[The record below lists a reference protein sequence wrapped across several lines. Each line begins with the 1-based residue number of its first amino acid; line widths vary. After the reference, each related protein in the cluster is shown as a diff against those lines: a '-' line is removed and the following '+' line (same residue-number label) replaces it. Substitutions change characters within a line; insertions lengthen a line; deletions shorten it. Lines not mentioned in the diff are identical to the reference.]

1 MSSQIKVQSP
11 SCILH
16 LHFPPLFVWSQI
28 KAPSCSLH
36 LHSPPPCPHPTKIV
50 KVVHRLCYIFDM
62 HTCGSRGMSKTGET
76 KSAGDKCIAL
86 PQTAKAL
93 EQRLE
98 SFEILILCDCGVH
111 CQVFSFSVRLASIV
125 RRSKGAQTCHSV
137 ADGCDAAVFG
147 WQRVKGQKSLRPLL
161 V

>member
-1 MSSQIKVQSP
+1 MLANLPRFPGIENQSEKNTELGHSCFLDWRRYIDYLPAAAGRGHQFVSSQIKVQSP

-36 LHSPPPCPHPTKIV
+36 LHSPPPCPHPTKIF
-50 KVVHRLCYIFDM
+50 KVVHRLCYIFDI

-86 PQTAKAL
+86 PQTAKAS
-93 EQRLE
+93 ER
-98 SFEILILCDCGVH
+98 G
-111 CQVFSFSVRLASIV
+111 
-125 RRSKGAQTCHSV
+125 
-137 ADGCDAAVFG
+137 
-147 WQRVKGQKSLRPLL
+147 
-161 V
+161 